1 MTFAWLKRYAP
12 RSLYGR
18 AVLILL
24 MPVIL
29 IQLVVTVVFIQRH
42 YEDVTDQMSR
52 NVALELRFIQGA
64 INAAPTRDMA
74 LAEVAPLAT
83 ALRLNLT
90 LPDSSEIVADPRRF
104 YDLSGRIVIATLRA
118 ELDGIGGIDLST
130 DTKRVRL
137 TLATV
142 HGPLGIDFPRSRVSA
157 SNPHQLLVLMVG
169 VSVLLTVIAFL
180 FLRNQVRPIHKLA
193 EAAAAFGRGNAL
205 PYRPRGATEVRAAGQ
220 AFLDMRN
227 RIERQIEQRTVMLSG
242 VSHDLR
248 TPLTRLKLGL
258 SMLDPSPDTDD
269 LLGDV
274 RDMEEMLDSFLDF
287 AQLDS
292 LDDPEPVEPSE
303 VLDTL
308 ARGAARAGQDVRV
321 VGGCPPGPVLLRPM
335 AVRRALDN
343 LVGNAVRFAR
353 HVEVSCNVSDRAVVF
368 SVEDDGPGI
377 DPAVRDEALKPFTRL
392 DKARDQNRG
401 GNVGLGL
408 SIAKDIA
415 RQHGGTLRLETSTRL
430 GGLRADLVLAR

>member
-18 AVLILL
+18 AALILL

-29 IQLVVTVVFIQRH
+29 IQLVVAVVFIQRH
-42 YEDVTDQMSR
+42 YEDVTEQMSR
-52 NVALELRFIQGA
+52 NVALELRFLVDT
-64 INAAPTRDMA
+64 INAAPSAPAA
-74 LAEVAPLAT
+74 LGNVSALAT
-83 ALRLNLT
+83 ALRLEMH
-90 LPDSSEIVADPRRF
+90 LPDPAPPADDTRIF

-118 ELDGIGGIDLST
+118 ELTDLVAIDLGGL
-130 DTKRVRL
+130 KQVHLHL
-137 TLATV
+137 TTA
-142 HGPLGIDFPRSRVSA
+142 HGPLGVDFPRSRVSA
-157 SNPHQLLVLMVG
+157 SNPHQLLVLMAG
-169 VSVLLTVIAFL
+169 VSLLLTVISFL
-180 FLRNQVRPIHKLA
+180 FLRNQVRPIHRLA
-193 EAAAAFGRGNAL
+193 EAAEAFGRGRAL
-205 PYRPRGATEVRAAGQ
+205 PYHPRGATEVRAAGQ

-258 SMLDPSPDTDD
+258 SMQEETPEIAELQ
-269 LLGDV
+269 GDV
-274 RDMEEMLDSFLDF
+274 RDMEAMLDSFLNF

-292 LDDPEPVEPSE
+292 LDDPQPVDPAEMME
-303 VLDTL
+303 TL
-308 ARGAARAGQDVRV
+308 ARGAARAGQDVQV
-321 VGGCPPGPVLLRPM
+321 VGPCPMGPVLLRPM

-343 LVGNAVRFAR
+343 LIGNAVRFGR
-353 HVEVSCNVSDRAVVF
+353 HVELSCTVSERAVVF

-377 DPAVRDEALKPFTRL
+377 DAAARDEALKPFTRL
-392 DKARDQNRG
+392 DAARSQNRG

-408 SIAKDIA
+408 SIAMDIA
-415 RQHGGTLRLETSTRL
+415 RQHGGTLRLDRSARL

>member
-1 MTFAWLKRYAP
+1 MTFAWLKLYAP

-52 NVALELRFIQGA
+52 SVALELRFLVNTL
-64 INAAPTRDMA
+64 NAAPSAARGMA
-74 LAEVAPLAT
+74 DVAPLVA
-83 ALRLNLT
+83 ALRLELR
-90 LPDSSEIVADPRRF
+90 LPDPAPPTADSRIF
-104 YDLSGRIVIATLRA
+104 YDLSGRIVIATLRD
-118 ELDGIGGIDLST
+118 ELSDLPAIDLQS
-130 DTKRVRL
+130 DLKRVHLAL
-137 TLATV
+137 TTV
-142 HGPLGIDFPRSRVSA
+142 HGPLGVDFPRSRVSA

-169 VSVLLTVIAFL
+169 VSLFLTVISFL

-193 EAAAAFGRGNAL
+193 EAAEAFGRGRAL
-205 PYRPRGATEVRAAGQ
+205 PYRPRGASEVRAAGQ

-258 SMLDPSPDTDD
+258 SMLDETPDIAE
-269 LLGDV
+269 LQGDV
-274 RDMEEMLDSFLDF
+274 RDMQAMLDTFLDF

-292 LDDPEPVEPSE
+292 LDDPEPVNPADM
-303 VLDTL
+303 LDTL

-321 VGGCPPGPVLLRPM
+321 VGQCPAGPVLLRPM

-343 LVGNAVRFAR
+343 LIGNAVRFGT
-353 HVEVSCNVSDRAVVF
+353 HVELSCTVTERAVVF

-377 DPAVRDEALKPFTRL
+377 APAAREEALKPFTRL
-392 DKARDQNRG
+392 DKARSQNRG

-408 SIAKDIA
+408 SIAVDIA
-415 RQHGGTLRLETSTRL
+415 RQHGGTLRLDTSARL